1 MRLVMEKFKT
11 IKENVT
17 QDIEE
22 KRSKFIA
29 NAYYVENVDEAE
41 KIIKMVKKQY
51 YDANHNCYA
60 YIVKANQVVKRFSDD
75 GEPNGTAGSPILNVL
90 EKNKLYNV
98 LIIVTRYFGGIL
110 LGTGGLIRAY
120 TEAALKVLEKS
131 NIVEQEIGYEVK
143 VTINYQDIDKF
154 RYFCNKN
161 NIKIVNMVYNEYVEC
176 IVEMTDEEKSN
187 ILNGNKYDERSI
199 NIIKFEIMDE
209 KFIRK

>member
-1 MRLVMEKFKT
+1 MRLIMEKFKT

-29 NAYYVENVDEAE
+29 NAYYVENVNEAE

-60 YIVKANQVVKRFSDD
+60 YIVKADQVVKRFSDD

-120 TEAALKVLEKS
+120 TEAALKVVEKS

-143 VTINYQDIDKF
+143 VTISYQDIDKF

-199 NIIKFEIMDE
+199 NIIKFEIINE

>member
-120 TEAALKVLEKS
+120 TEAALKVVEKS

>member
-1 MRLVMEKFKT
+1 MRLIMEKFKT

-29 NAYYVENVDEAE
+29 NAYYVENVNEAE

-60 YIVKANQVVKRFSDD
+60 YIVKADQVVKRFSDD

-120 TEAALKVLEKS
+120 TEAALKVVEKS

-199 NIIKFEIMDE
+199 NIIKFEIINE

>member
-161 NIKIVNMVYNEYVEC
+161 NIKIVNMVYNQYVEC

-199 NIIKFEIMDE
+199 NIIKFEIINE

>member
-60 YIVKANQVVKRFSDD
+60 YIVKADQVVKRFSDD

-120 TEAALKVLEKS
+120 TEAALKVVEKS

>member
-120 TEAALKVLEKS
+120 TEAALKVVEKS

-187 ILNGNKYDERSI
+187 ILNGNKYDERST
-199 NIIKFEIMDE
+199 NIIKFEIINE

>member
-1 MRLVMEKFKT
+1 MEKFKT

-60 YIVKANQVVKRFSDD
+60 YIVKADQVVKRFSDD

-120 TEAALKVLEKS
+120 TEAALKVVEKS

-199 NIIKFEIMDE
+199 NIIKFEIINE

>member
-1 MRLVMEKFKT
+1 MEKFKT

-161 NIKIVNMVYNEYVEC
+161 NIKIVNMVYNQYVEC

-199 NIIKFEIMDE
+199 NIIKFEIINE

>member
-1 MRLVMEKFKT
+1 MEKFKT
-11 IKENVT
+11 IEENVT

-29 NAYYVENVDEAE
+29 NAYYIENVNEAE

-60 YIVKANQVVKRFSDD
+60 YIVKADQVVKRFSDD

-120 TEAALKVLEKS
+120 TEAALKVVEKS

-176 IVEMTDEEKSN
+176 IVEMTDEEKSK
-187 ILNGNKYDERSI
+187 ILNSNKYDERSI
-199 NIIKFEIMDE
+199 NIIKFEIINE

>member
-60 YIVKANQVVKRFSDD
+60 YIVKADQVVKRFSDD

-120 TEAALKVLEKS
+120 TEAALKVVEKS

-176 IVEMTDEEKSN
+176 IVEMTDEEKNS
-187 ILNGNKYDERSI
+187 ILNSNKYDERSI
-199 NIIKFEIMDE
+199 NIIKFEIINE

>member
-120 TEAALKVLEKS
+120 TEAALKVVEKS

-199 NIIKFEIMDE
+199 NIIKFEIINE

>member
-120 TEAALKVLEKS
+120 TEAALKVVEKS

-176 IVEMTDEEKSN
+176 IVEMTDEEKNS
-187 ILNGNKYDERSI
+187 ILNSNKYDERSI
-199 NIIKFEIMDE
+199 NIIKFEIINE

>member
-60 YIVKANQVVKRFSDD
+60 YIVKADQVVKRFSDD

-120 TEAALKVLEKS
+120 TEAALKVVEKS

-199 NIIKFEIMDE
+199 NIIKFEIINE

>member
-199 NIIKFEIMDE
+199 NIIKFEIINE

>member
-60 YIVKANQVVKRFSDD
+60 YIVKADQVVKRFSDD

-120 TEAALKVLEKS
+120 TEAALKVVEKS

-143 VTINYQDIDKF
+143 VTINYQDINKF

>member
-120 TEAALKVLEKS
+120 TEAALKVVEKS

-161 NIKIVNMVYNEYVEC
+161 NIKIVNMVYNEYVGC

-199 NIIKFEIMDE
+199 NIIKFEIINE

>member
-1 MRLVMEKFKT
+1 MEQR
-11 IKENVT
+11 VLL
-17 QDIEE
+17 
-22 KRSKFIA
+22 S
-29 NAYYVENVDEAE
+29 
-41 KIIKMVKKQY
+41 
-51 YDANHNCYA
+51 
-60 YIVKANQVVKRFSDD
+60 
-75 GEPNGTAGSPILNVL
+75 LNVL

-120 TEAALKVLEKS
+120 TEAALKVVEKS

>member
-120 TEAALKVLEKS
+120 TEAALKVVEKS

-199 NIIKFEIMDE
+199 NIIKFEIMNE